1 MVVAQLV
8 KQLLTTPEDR
18 SSNPVIGEVLKNNH
32 YQLYWKDEIKEKRC
46 HEWPI
51 FKNIEGKWRVS
62 KNLNK
67 LTFERFRFLNRK

>member
-32 YQLYWKDEIKEKRC
+32 YQLYWKDEIKEKDAMNG
-46 HEWPI
+46 P
-51 FKNIEGKWRVS
+51 
-62 KNLNK
+62 
-67 LTFERFRFLNRK
+67 FLKT